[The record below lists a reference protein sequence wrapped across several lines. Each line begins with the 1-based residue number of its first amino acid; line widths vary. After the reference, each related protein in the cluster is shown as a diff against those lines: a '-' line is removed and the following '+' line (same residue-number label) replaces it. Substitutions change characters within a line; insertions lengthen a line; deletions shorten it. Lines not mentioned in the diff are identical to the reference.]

1 MKTLCTCPLG
11 LGPHLGWCPAHP
23 YNVRKAKEA
32 EAERDRAADLHAELE
47 AKAEQAADA
56 RAFRMRTLA
65 LLLVIAGLG
74 IAGCGASPTEPTAL
88 ATKPPAPA
96 NQFTACPCGETY
108 SVPTHTCVKGIA
120 CPCGWIFDDFAGCIA
135 PPAPTPTPTPGG
147 KP

>member
-1 MKTLCTCPLG
+1 
-11 LGPHLGWCPAHP
+11 
-23 YNVRKAKEA
+23 
-32 EAERDRAADLHAELE
+32 
-47 AKAEQAADA
+47 
-56 RAFRMRTLA
+56 MRESLA
-65 LLLVIAGLG
+65 TLLVIAGLG
-74 IAGCGASPTEPTAL
+74 IAGCGASPTEPTAP

-135 PPAPTPTPTPGG
+135 PLAPTPTPTPGG